1 MDVDVDRGTLK
12 SGYDADIHMGA
23 TCRICR
29 GEASEENP
37 LFHPCKCKGSIKYI
51 HESCLMEWISSKNID
66 ISKPGTT
73 ATCDICHYPIN
84 FSTTYAENMPD
95 RIPMSL
101 LLRRSM
107 ISCFHFI
114 KDGLTLNLAA
124 VLFLFGIP
132 LTWNFFGKL
141 YTIILDGELPYKGDF
156 HKSIAYG
163 YRDDVSDNTSLLL
176 QYTLNYRFS
185 ILQILMVVILHISLY
200 FQYDMIVRES
210 VMGKMILHKIGPQF
224 TKEEL
229 IKIQLKERFPMMDEQ
244 TIEHVARLMK
254 ARDEVTQQPDNQEAA
269 QSEDEEDNE
278 NNEIAQETGSDNDE
292 EETTNASATNLQDN
306 LISDSDS
313 NGGEVDDEEPEDE
326 LVNNAMDI
334 NDTDIPFQR
343 PFDAF
348 RNRQAQNEFDNLIDQ
363 QNELANGQPI
373 NIVNPNDEDIG
384 EDRLMNEEVE
394 DEMNQP
400 VPPPIVINL
409 KLKLTNVL
417 AYYIVA
423 EVVIAAYLA
432 VAYLLPTVV
441 GFGLL
446 KILIFFGRIFGHGL
460 AQLYYL
466 FQLQR
471 PYHFALRNIPYFEQ
485 IASGISSNIVDTWI
499 YYYDGYTNNSLRS
512 SMLVRSLPALVSY
525 IATITLISIASEVI
539 CKGYGRERGMKNR
552 TRRFLFQILF
562 AIKCTFKVF
571 TLFFIELAGFPVLA
585 GLMLDFSIFAPL
597 LNPGKQLWAPQ
608 ICTAWPPLIFF
619 IYWTIGTLYMY
630 WFAKYIGMIRQHIIR
645 PGVLFFIRSPDDP
658 NIKILHDSLI
668 HPMSI
673 QISRL
678 CLSMFIYAVFI
689 IVGFGFHTRFL
700 FPVLLNSK
708 LLTTNNF
715 ISFWA
720 PMIYVIPFYIT
731 KQIVES
737 KPSVKL
743 YIRKY
748 WERAFDVS
756 ARKLRLSSF
765 ILGHDIP
772 IERGH
777 VHYRNFFYRYFA
789 KHKAE
794 LSNPQLFTCPKTLDQ
809 VKQLFKED
817 RNVHAYFIPN
827 GILMRVP
834 SSDIVSRNYV
844 QTLFVPVTKDDKL
857 LRPLD
862 LEVIKARNKRN
873 AGDFGYL
880 DEQNTEFDSYSI
892 VYTPPNF
899 RTRYLL
905 LLVFVWLFASLLVL
919 LTTLLCQYVVT
930 AILAVILVPI
940 AGLLPNTH
948 FGYEASKHFIK
959 TKFQQLDI
967 FFVCAG
973 AVILSVLLEKYHAYK
988 MSRIN
993 LADHII
999 PVVNEGLDEP
1009 EHNDNNLLERAPAPR
1024 ARDMRATIE
1033 HFLNHG
1039 ETKFVVYVVCM
1050 LAVMSIR
1057 HVTLSFNL
1065 RSLRTF
1071 GLGYVSRKH
1080 FREFE
1085 VIFSP
1090 ARILNGRFEELA
1102 ILFLENLT
1110 TLYIGRKAASNRHRP
1125 FLTWFKI
1132 ISEDLLGQ
1140 LSFILYTTMPL
1151 VLSWVF
1157 FSSLE
1162 YLLHSDHYTSFG
1174 APMRFLWRYR
1184 LLPQSNDIQWTIPQ
1198 HMCFLSLYVI
1208 MSSYIVWQGVSAA
1221 KKWFGVAMQNV
1232 KDEVYAKG
1240 RSLQNFSGSD
1250 D

>member
-1 MDVDVDRGTLK
+1 MDRGTVK
-12 SGYDADIHMGA
+12 SGYDADLHMGN

-29 GEASEENP
+29 GEATDDNP

-101 LLRRSM
+101 LLKRST

-114 KDGLTLNLAA
+114 KDGITLNLAA
-124 VLFLFGIP
+124 VLFLVGIP

-163 YRDDVSDNTSLLL
+163 YRDQIAGGTSLLL

-185 ILQILMVVILHISLY
+185 ILQIIMVVILHISLY

-210 VMGKMILHKIGPQF
+210 VMSKMILHKIGPQF

-254 ARDEVTQQPDNQEAA
+254 AREDVRHEPNAIDEADQ
-269 QSEDEEDNE
+269 EDELDDGEEENE
-278 NNEIAQETGSDNDE
+278 ENATEEENDDE
-292 EETTNASATNLQDN
+292 EAETTNASVANLQDN
-306 LISDSDS
+306 SIHVLDSDRE
-313 NGGEVDDEEPEDE
+313 EVDEEEQEDE
-326 LVNNAMDI
+326 LLDNAMGEDEVDVPI
-334 NDTDIPFQR
+334 QR

-363 QNELANGQPI
+363 QNELANGQP
-373 NIVNPNDEDIG
+373 VNVDDRDAD
-384 EDRLMNEEVE
+384 DRLMNEEVE
-394 DEMNQP
+394 DEMNQQ

-446 KILIFFGRIFGHGL
+446 KVLIFLGQIFEHGFV
-460 AQLYYL
+460 QLYYL
-466 FQLQR
+466 LQLQK
-471 PYHFALRNIPYFEQ
+471 PYRFALENVPHFEQ
-485 IASGISSNIVDTWI
+485 LVAWISRNIVDNWI
-499 YYYDGYTNNSLRS
+499 YYYNGYINNTLKSSILIRS
-512 SMLVRSLPALVSY
+512 IPALVSY
-525 IATITLISIASEVI
+525 IATIVVISVASELI
-539 CKGYGRERGMKNR
+539 CRGYGRDRGMKNR
-552 TRRFLFQILF
+552 TRRFIFQILF

-597 LNPGKQLWAPQ
+597 LSPGKLFWAPQ
-608 ICTAWPPLIFF
+608 ICTAWPPSIFF

-689 IVGFGFHTRFL
+689 IIGFGFHTRFL

-720 PMIYVIPFYIT
+720 PTIYVIPFYIT

-748 WERAFDVS
+748 WKRAFDVS
-756 ARKLRLSSF
+756 AKKLRLSSF

-772 IERGH
+772 VERGH
-777 VHYRNFFYRYFA
+777 IHYRNFFYKYFA
-789 KHKAE
+789 KQKAE
-794 LSNPQLFTCPKTLDQ
+794 LSNPQLFTNPKTLDQ
-809 VKQLFKED
+809 AKQLFSED
-817 RNVHAYFIPN
+817 NNVHAYFIPD

-844 QTLFVPVTKDDKL
+844 QTLFVPITKDDKL

-862 LEVIKARNKRN
+862 LEVIKERNRRN

-899 RTRYLL
+899 RMRYLS

-919 LTTLLCQYVVT
+919 LTTLLCQYIVATIVA
-930 AILAVILVPI
+930 AIVLPVAS
-940 AGLLPNTH
+940 LLPNVH
-948 FGYEASKHFIK
+948 LGYEASKLFIK
-959 TKFQQLDI
+959 NKFQQLDI
-967 FFVCAG
+967 FFVCTG
-973 AVILSVLLEKYHAYK
+973 AIVLSISLEKYHAYK
-988 MSRIN
+988 ISRIN
-993 LADHII
+993 LAEHII
-999 PVVNEGLDEP
+999 PVANDGAEEP
-1009 EHNDNNLLERAPAPR
+1009 EPIANNIVERAQAPR
-1024 ARDMRATIE
+1024 VQGMRAAITNL
-1033 HFLNHG
+1033 LNHG
-1039 ETKFVVYVVCM
+1039 ETKFFVYIFCM

-1057 HVTLSFNL
+1057 HVALSFNI

-1071 GLGYVSRKH
+1071 GLGYLSRKH
-1080 FREFE
+1080 FREFD
-1085 VIFSP
+1085 VTVSP
-1090 ARILNGRFEELA
+1090 NRILNGKFEEWA
-1102 ILFLENLT
+1102 ILILENLT
-1110 TLYIGRKAASNRHRP
+1110 TLYIGRKSASNRHRP

-1132 ISEDLLGQ
+1132 VSEDLLGQ
-1140 LSFILYTTMPL
+1140 LSFILYTTVPL
-1151 VLSWVF
+1151 VVSWFF

-1162 YLLHSDHYTSFG
+1162 FLLHSEHYTSFG

-1184 LLPQSNDIQWTIPQ
+1184 LLPQSNDIPWTIPQ
-1198 HMCFLSLYVI
+1198 HLCFLSLYVI
-1208 MSSYIVWQGVSAA
+1208 MSSYIAWQGASAA

-1240 RSLQNFSGSD
+1240 RSLQNFAGGD

>member
-1 MDVDVDRGTLK
+1 MDRGTVK
-12 SGYDADIHMGA
+12 SGYDADTPIGG

-29 GEASEENP
+29 GEGSDDNP

-66 ISKPGTT
+66 ISKPGTM
-73 ATCDICHYPIN
+73 ATCDICHHSIS
-84 FSTTYAENMPD
+84 FSTTYADNMPD

-101 LLRRSM
+101 LLKRSM
-107 ISCFHFI
+107 ISCFHFV

-124 VLFLFGIP
+124 VLFLIGIP

-156 HKSIAYG
+156 HKSIVYG
-163 YRDDVSDNTSLLL
+163 YRDDISSGTGLLL

-185 ILQILMVVILHISLY
+185 ILQIIMVVILHISLY

-210 VMGKMILHKIGPQF
+210 VMSKMILHKIGPQF

-229 IKIQLKERFPMMDEQ
+229 IKIQLKERFPMMDDQ
-244 TIEHVARLMK
+244 TIEHLARLMK
-254 ARDEVTQQPDNQEAA
+254 TRDEVRHEADPQEEAPGDEADDTAA
-269 QSEDEEDNE
+269 DDAN
-278 NNEIAQETGSDNDE
+278 E
-292 EETTNASATNLQDN
+292 EEEGDVTNTSLGNTQNEVMT
-306 LISDSDS
+306 DSDS
-313 NGGEVDDEEPEDE
+313 NREDDLTDEEHEDE
-326 LVNNAMDI
+326 LADNAVGVEEV
-334 NDTDIPFQR
+334 DIPIQR
-343 PFDAF
+343 PLDAF

-363 QNELANGQPI
+363 QNQLANAQPI
-373 NIVNPNDEDIG
+373 NVVNQNDEDVAG
-384 EDRLMNEEVE
+384 DHMMNEEMD
-394 DEMNQP
+394 DEINQP

-446 KILIFFGRIFGHGL
+446 RILIFGGKVFEQGL
-460 AQLYYL
+460 VRVYYIL
-466 FQLQR
+466 QLQK
-471 PYHFALRNIPYFEQ
+471 PYGYALANIPYFQ
-485 IASGISSNIVDTWI
+485 QLDSWISRNIIGTWI
-499 YYYDGYTNNSLRS
+499 YYYHGYINNSLKS
-512 SMLVRSLPALVSY
+512 SIIIRGIPALVSY
-525 IATITLISIASEVI
+525 TATIALISISSEII
-539 CKGYGRERGMKNR
+539 CKGFGRENGMKNR
-552 TRRFLFQILF
+552 TRRFIFQILF

-597 LNPGKQLWAPQ
+597 LSPGKMIWATQ

-673 QISRL
+673 QVSRL
-678 CLSMFIYAVFI
+678 CLSMFIYAIFI

-715 ISFWA
+715 LQFWA
-720 PMIYVIPFYIT
+720 PAIYVVPFYIT

-765 ILGHDIP
+765 ILGHDVP
-772 IERGH
+772 TERGH
-777 VHYRNFFYRYFA
+777 VHYRNLFYKYFA
-789 KHKAE
+789 KRKAE
-794 LSNPQLFTCPKTLDQ
+794 WSNPELFTSPKTLSQ
-809 VKQLFKED
+809 ARQLFKENP
-817 RNVHAYFIPN
+817 NVHAYFIPD

-862 LEVIKARNKRN
+862 LEVIKMRNRRN

-880 DEQNTEFDSYSI
+880 DEQNTEFDAYSI
-892 VYTPPNF
+892 VYTPPSF
-899 RTRYLL
+899 RMRYLSL
-905 LLVFVWLFASLLVL
+905 IVFVWLFASLLVL
-919 LTTLLCQYVVT
+919 LTTLVCQYIVVFIT
-930 AILAVILVPI
+930 AAIILPSA
-940 AGLLPNTH
+940 ALLPGSH
-948 FGYEASKHFIK
+948 FGYEAAKQFIK
-959 TKFQQLDI
+959 NKVQQLDI
-967 FFVCAG
+967 FFVCGG
-973 AVILSVLLEKYHAYK
+973 AVILSILLDKYHAYK

-993 LADHII
+993 LRDHII
-999 PVVNEGLDEP
+999 PVADNAADDIEP
-1009 EHNDNNLLERAPAPR
+1009 IANNVVERGQPLPPQGIR
-1024 ARDMRATIE
+1024 AAMLN
-1033 HFLNHG
+1033 FLNHG
-1039 ETKFVVYVVCM
+1039 ETKFVVYIICM
-1050 LAVMSIR
+1050 LVVMSTR
-1057 HVTLSFNL
+1057 HVALSFNL
-1065 RSLRTF
+1065 RSLRSF
-1071 GLGYVSRKH
+1071 GLGYLSRKH
-1080 FREFE
+1080 FSEFE
-1085 VIFSP
+1085 VAFRP
-1090 ARILNGRFEELA
+1090 TQILNGNFEELA
-1102 ILFLENLT
+1102 ILILENLRT
-1110 TLYIGRKAASNRHRP
+1110 FYIGRKSASNRHRP
-1125 FLTWFKI
+1125 FFAWFKI
-1132 ISEDLLGQ
+1132 VSQDLLGQ
-1140 LSFILYTTMPL
+1140 LSFILYTTIPL
-1151 VLSWVF
+1151 VVSWIF
-1157 FSSLE
+1157 FTSLE
-1162 YLLHSDHYTSFG
+1162 FLLHSERYTSFG

-1184 LLPQSNDIQWTIPQ
+1184 LLPQSNDIPWTIPQ

-1208 MSSYIVWQGVSAA
+1208 MSSYIAWQGALA
-1221 KKWFGVAMQNV
+1221 IKKWFGVAMQNV